1 MTITTL
7 ADGTFEFKEVYN
19 AINLK
24 SANGE
29 QFSICMRDTGFEFT
43 YEGKTFV
50 AKNKLLG
57 PTTQVKTNISESNV
71 SWVANNLSK
80 DLVTNTQC
88 IILLTQ
94 LLQLLRKQFVEYRDF
109 QQAYSKV
116 TDDDKRFDS
125 RMKLIANFLSVSDLH
140 ESLVKKEEPTADL
153 SELKSSVVYVD
164 TREEYETLF
173 HALYPQYLK
182 EKNITLTGNCAFKG
196 NTFSTDTLTVTIKTK

>member
-57 PTTQVKTNISESNV
+57 PTKQVKTNISESNV
-71 SWVANNLSK
+71 SGVANNLSK

-94 LLQLLRKQFVEYRDF
+94 LLQLLRKQF
-109 QQAYSKV
+109 K
-116 TDDDKRFDS
+116 
-125 RMKLIANFLSVSDLH
+125 
-140 ESLVKKEEPTADL
+140 
-153 SELKSSVVYVD
+153 
-164 TREEYETLF
+164 
-173 HALYPQYLK
+173 ALYTELAIPYMLSK
-182 EKNITLTGNCAFKG
+182 DKNFKG
-196 NTFSTDTLTVTIKTK
+196 TSPYSNTFSTNTITVTLKTK

>member
-57 PTTQVKTNISESNV
+57 PTKQVKTNISESNV

-94 LLQLLRKQFVEYRDF
+94 LLQLLRIYEVVVVLR
-109 QQAYSKV
+109 
-116 TDDDKRFDS
+116 T
-125 RMKLIANFLSVSDLH
+125 LH
-140 ESLVKKEEPTADL
+140 Q
-153 SELKSSVVYVD
+153 
-164 TREEYETLF
+164 TLF
-173 HALYPQYLK
+173 LYLLQQLQDSF
-182 EKNITLTGNCAFKG
+182 L
-196 NTFSTDTLTVTIKTK
+196 

>member
-57 PTTQVKTNISESNV
+57 PTKQVKTSTESNISCNASHPSKNL
-71 SWVANNLSK
+71 AN
-80 DLVTNTQC
+80 NTQC

-116 TDDDKRFDS
+116 TDDDKIFNS
-125 RMKLIANFLSVSDLH
+125 RLNLIINYLSVPDLH
-140 ESLVKKEEPTADL
+140 ESLVKKEDPTADL
-153 SELKSSVVYVD
+153 SELKSNIVYVY
-164 TREEYETLF
+164 TLEEFKTLYT
-173 HALYPQYLK
+173 ALAIPYMLSK
-182 EKNITLTGNCAFKG
+182 DKNFRGTSPYS
-196 NTFSTDTLTVTIKTK
+196 NTFSTDTITVTLKTK

>member
-57 PTTQVKTNISESNV
+57 PTKQVKTNISESNV

-153 SELKSSVVYVD
+153 SELKSNVVYVD
-164 TREEYETLF
+164 TREEF
-173 HALYPQYLK
+173 KALYTELAIPYMLSK
-182 EKNITLTGNCAFKG
+182 DKNFKG
-196 NTFSTDTLTVTIKTK
+196 TSPYSNTFSTNTITVTLKTK